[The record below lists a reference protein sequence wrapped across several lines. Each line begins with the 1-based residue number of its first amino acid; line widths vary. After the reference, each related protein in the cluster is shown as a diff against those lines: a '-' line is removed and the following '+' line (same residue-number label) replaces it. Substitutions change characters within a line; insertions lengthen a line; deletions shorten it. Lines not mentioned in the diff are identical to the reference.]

1 MGKLGKAPHR
11 GSETETDSYQV
22 SALGNDAL
30 SRIFTSWSLF
40 KQELGNALEKKKKPS
55 DKYFKKLRMFQLKKQ
70 SF

>member
-40 KQELGNALEKKKKPS
+40 KQELGNALEKKKKKS
-55 DKYFKKLRMFQLKKQ
+55 HLINISRN
-70 SF
+70 